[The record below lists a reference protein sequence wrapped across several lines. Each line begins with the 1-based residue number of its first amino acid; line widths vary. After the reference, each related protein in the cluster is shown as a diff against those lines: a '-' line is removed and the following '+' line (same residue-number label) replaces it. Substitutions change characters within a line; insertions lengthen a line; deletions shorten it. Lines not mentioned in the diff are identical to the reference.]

1 MHFGTVALK
10 ECVLPRSLILW
21 VAWAFWEKCV
31 VVYCTGELFTVSTGT
46 IESVLG

>member
-21 VAWAFWEKCV
+21 PFWEKCV
-31 VVYCTGELFTVSTGT
+31 VVYCTGELFTVSQGT